1 MTKDVADWC
10 GFDSILQMLKT
21 HLEVEELIDLLGE
34 YIYENSEMVDD
45 LVKDIAAEKYNWFDR
60 EQAIADREDAEYQ
73 AWKERGL

>member
-34 YIYENSEMVDD
+34 YIYENSEMVHKI
-45 LVKDIAAEKYNWFDR
+45 L
-60 EQAIADREDAEYQ
+60 
-73 AWKERGL
+73 LLH